1 MADKNLNGF
10 IEAVNAEVDRQIE
23 EILSEADEKRKNM
36 LEKAEDQAL
45 NDAYAKIRSKV
56 TDAKSKSKM
65 SVSKAEQESRI
76 KVLTHREDM
85 VKKIFA
91 DVESRIVDFTKSTD
105 YEKFLLT
112 LVANEKITPETVIY
126 LRPDDMKYA
135 DTLKLKIG
143 VDCTFAA
150 DDGIKYGGLSLY
162 NEGASVLINKTI
174 NNMLDEQK
182 KNFGSKYKLA

>member
-23 EILSEADEKRKNM
+23 EILSEADEKRKNL

-45 NDAYAKIRSKV
+45 NDAYAKIRANV

-65 SVSKAEQESRI
+65 AISKAEQESRI

-91 DVESRIVDFTKSTD
+91 DVESRIIEFIRSDE
-105 YEKFLLT
+105 YEKFLFK
-112 LVANEKITPETVIY
+112 LVSNEKITPQTVIY
-126 LRPDDMKYA
+126 LSPDDMKYA
-135 DTLKLKIG
+135 DALKINIG
-143 VDCTFAA
+143 VDCSFASDA
-150 DDGIKYGGLSLY
+150 GIKYGGLSLY
-162 NEGASVLINKTI
+162 DEGACVLINKTI

>member
-23 EILSEADEKRKNM
+23 EILSEADKKRKNM

-45 NDAYAKIRSKV
+45 NDAYAKIRANV
-56 TDAKSKSKM
+56 TDAKAKSKM
-65 SVSKAEQESRI
+65 AISKAEQESRR
-76 KVLTHREDM
+76 KVLIHRENM

-91 DVESRIVDFTKSTD
+91 DVESRIVEFTKSGD
-105 YEKFLLT
+105 YEKFLVGLIN
-112 LVANEKITPETVIY
+112 NEKITPQTVIY

-135 DTLKLKIG
+135 DSLKRSIG
-143 VDCTFAA
+143 VDCAFAA
-150 DDGIKYGGLSLY
+150 DAGIKYGGLSLY
-162 NEGASVLINKTI
+162 DEGASVLINKTI

-182 KNFGSKYKLA
+182 KDFGSKYKLA